1 MKINMKNVLSKDA
14 KKLFV
19 FLCKTLNVDVD
30 LDDYKEDEEGMS
42 FEGCAGKVTYR
53 TIYFEFCADWVTYHT
68 IYERWDY
75 MNEQLEKDGWKL
87 CIIWVTERKRNT
99 DYEVKLTFKRLGESY
114 D

>member
-1 MKINMKNVLSKDA
+1 MIINLKNELSVDA

-30 LDDYKEDEEGMS
+30 LDDYKEDEEGV
-42 FEGCAGKVTYR
+42 F
-53 TIYFEFCADWVTYHT
+53 FEFGADWVTYHT

-87 CIIWVTERKRNT
+87 CIIWVNERKRNT